1 MQLRTHTLS
10 PRAAGPQWANDL
22 PARIQAE
29 YSEMPGLRLTIPQAA
44 RLWNVDQ
51 QRCEQALDSLAED
64 GFLLRLRDSYVRSES
79 WQKRR

>member
-1 MQLRTHTLS
+1 
-10 PRAAGPQWANDL
+10 
-22 PARIQAE
+22 
-29 YSEMPGLRLTIPQAA
+29 MPGLRLTLPQAA

>member
-1 MQLRTHTLS
+1 MQLRTHTPS
-10 PRAAGPQWANDL
+10 PRGAGPQRPSDL

-64 GFLLRLRDSYVRSES
+64 GFLFRLRDSYVRSDS